1 MSLNL
6 FYYSVINRKTKS
18 ISLESN
24 ETIEELYQKIAS
36 NEV

>member
-6 FYYSVINRKTKS
+6 FYYSIINRRTKS
-18 ISLESN
+18 ILLESN
-24 ETIEELYQKIAS
+24 ETIEELHQKIAS